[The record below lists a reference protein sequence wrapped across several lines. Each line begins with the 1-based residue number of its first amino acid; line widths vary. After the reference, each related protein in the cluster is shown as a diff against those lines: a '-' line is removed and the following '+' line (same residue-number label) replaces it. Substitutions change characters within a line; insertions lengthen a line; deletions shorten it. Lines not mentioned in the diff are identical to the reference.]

1 MISQK
6 ISLIVLPIF
15 FFIPLQRE
23 LYENT
28 FSLQNNFS
36 FHCLLVHCFKISH
49 LLFRFFFS
57 WAYTQFCRCTKLLD
71 TCYILDLSKFPPN
84 SLVFLLKF
92 LTKLSQLQATE
103 KFLAILFCLSNG
115 LEVDSPYFA
124 DLRSVRNEM
133 NVTLRK
139 SRFSKNLKVWTKH

>member
-15 FFIPLQRE
+15 FLFPCKGSYMRILSVYRTTLVFTACWCTVSRSAIFFFI
-23 LYENT
+23 
-28 FSLQNNFS
+28 
-36 FHCLLVHCFKISH
+36 
-49 LLFRFFFS
+49 FFS